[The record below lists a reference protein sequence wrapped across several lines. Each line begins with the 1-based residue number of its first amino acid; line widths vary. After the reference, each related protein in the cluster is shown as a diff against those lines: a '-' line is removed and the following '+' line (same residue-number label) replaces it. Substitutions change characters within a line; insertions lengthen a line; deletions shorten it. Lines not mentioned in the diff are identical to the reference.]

1 MKVSV
6 ILAAGEGTR
15 MKSKKPK
22 VLHEILGRP
31 MLFYVLNSCKHSQVE
46 KNLVVVGHNKEKV
59 CKAFED
65 EKDVEFIEQPIGD
78 NVPYGT
84 GYAVMNA
91 LDKIEDD
98 DTVIILNGDTPIIS
112 NSTISCF
119 LRYHEERN
127 NDITVLSADMKD
139 PTNYGRIV
147 RDENANVVAI
157 VEEKDASE
165 KQKLI
170 REINSGIFAFKGSSL
185 RSALQKINTDNA
197 ANELYITDTLEI
209 LVKEGKR
216 VDSFKL
222 RDTREILGVNSRY
235 ELSIAAEI
243 LQKKINK
250 EYMINGVGIIDPKST
265 YIEYGATIERDV
277 MIYPGTRIDR
287 KSVIKEGT
295 EIYSSTIKNS
305 TIGEDVLIRSSEIE
319 DSSIGRGTTVGP
331 YAHLRPN
338 SHVGENCKIGNF
350 VEVKNSNVG
359 DGSKMSHLAYIGDAD
374 VGSGVNIGC
383 GVVFVNYDGRDK
395 FRAKV
400 GDNAF
405 IGSNANLV
413 APIEVEENGYV
424 AAGSTITKKVLKG
437 QLSLERAP
445 QKNIDGWVERKGF
458 MK

>member
-59 CKAFED
+59 RKAFED

-185 RSALQKINTDNA
+185 KSALTKIDTNNA

-209 LVKEGKR
+209 LVNEGKR

-287 KSVIKEGT
+287 KSVIKEGA

-319 DSSIGRGTTVGP
+319 DSTIGRGTTVGP

-413 APIEVEENGYV
+413 APIEVEDYGYV

-458 MK
+458 IK

>member
-65 EKDVEFIEQPIGD
+65 EQDVEFIEQPIGD

-287 KSVIKEGT
+287 KSVIKEGA

-338 SHVGENCKIGNF
+338 SHIGENCKIGNF

-413 APIEVEENGYV
+413 APIEVEDNGYV

>member
-59 CKAFED
+59 RKAFED

-185 RSALQKINTDNA
+185 KSALTKIDTNNA

-209 LVKEGKR
+209 LVNEGKR

-287 KSVIKEGT
+287 KSIIKEGA

-319 DSSIGRGTTVGP
+319 DSTIGRGTTVGP

-413 APIEVEENGYV
+413 APIEVEDYGYV

-458 MK
+458 IK

>member
-185 RSALQKINTDNA
+185 RSALQKIDTDNA

-216 VDSFKL
+216 VDSFKI

-250 EYMINGVGIIDPKST
+250 EYMINGVGIIDSKST

-287 KSVIKEGT
+287 KSVIKEGA

>member
-65 EKDVEFIEQPIGD
+65 EQDVEFIEQPIGD

-185 RSALQKINTDNA
+185 KSALQKINTDNA

-287 KSVIKEGT
+287 KSVIKEGA

-413 APIEVEENGYV
+413 APIEVEDNGYV

-458 MK
+458 IK

>member
-59 CKAFED
+59 RKAFED

-185 RSALQKINTDNA
+185 KSALTKIDTNNA

-209 LVKEGKR
+209 LVNEGKR

-287 KSVIKEGT
+287 KSIIKEGA

-305 TIGEDVLIRSSEIE
+305 KIGEDVLIRSSEIE

-359 DGSKMSHLAYIGDAD
+359 DRSKMSHLAYIGDAD

-413 APIEVEENGYV
+413 APIEVEDYGYV

-458 MK
+458 IK

>member
-65 EKDVEFIEQPIGD
+65 EQDVEFIEQPIGD

-185 RSALQKINTDNA
+185 KSALQKINTDNA

-287 KSVIKEGT
+287 KSVIKEGA

>member
-185 RSALQKINTDNA
+185 KSALQKINTDNA

-287 KSVIKEGT
+287 KSVIKEGA

-305 TIGEDVLIRSSEIE
+305 TIGEDVIIRSSEIE

-413 APIEVEENGYV
+413 APIEVEDYGYV

>member
-59 CKAFED
+59 RKAFED

-91 LDKIEDD
+91 LDKIDDD

-185 RSALQKINTDNA
+185 KSALTKIDTNNA

-209 LVKEGKR
+209 LVNEGKR

-287 KSVIKEGT
+287 KSIIKEGA

-319 DSSIGRGTTVGP
+319 DSTIGRGTTVGP

-359 DGSKMSHLAYIGDAD
+359 NGSKMSHLAYIGDAD

-413 APIEVEENGYV
+413 APIEVEDYGYV

-458 MK
+458 IK

>member
-31 MLFYVLNSCKHSQVE
+31 MLFYVLNSCEHSQVE
-46 KNLVVVGHNKEKV
+46 KNLVVVGHNKEEV

-78 NVPYGT
+78 DVPYGT

-91 LDKIEDD
+91 LDKIDDD

-112 NSTISCF
+112 SSTISCF
-119 LRYHEERN
+119 LKYHEERN

-185 RSALQKINTDNA
+185 RSALSKIDTDNA
-197 ANELYITDTLEI
+197 ANEMYITDTLEI

-287 KSVIKEGT
+287 KSVIKEGA

-383 GVVFVNYDGRDK
+383 GVVFVNYNGRDK

-413 APIEVEENGYV
+413 APIEVEDNGYV
-424 AAGSTITKKVLKG
+424 AAGSTITKNVLKG

-458 MK
+458 IK

>member
-59 CKAFED
+59 RKVFED

-185 RSALQKINTDNA
+185 KSALTKIDTNNA

-209 LVKEGKR
+209 LVNEGKR

-287 KSVIKEGT
+287 KSIIKEGA

-319 DSSIGRGTTVGP
+319 DSTIGRGTTVGP

-413 APIEVEENGYV
+413 APIEVEDYGYV

-458 MK
+458 IK

>member
-84 GYAVMNA
+84 GYAVMDA

-287 KSVIKEGT
+287 KSVIKEGA

-305 TIGEDVLIRSSEIE
+305 TIGEDVIIRSSEIE

-437 QLSLERAP
+437 RLSLERAP

>member
-59 CKAFED
+59 RKAFED

-185 RSALQKINTDNA
+185 KSALTKIDTNNA

-209 LVKEGKR
+209 LVNEGKR

-287 KSVIKEGT
+287 KSIIKEGA
-295 EIYSSTIKNS
+295 EIYASTIKNS

-319 DSSIGRGTTVGP
+319 DSTIGRGTTVGP

-413 APIEVEENGYV
+413 APIEVEDYGYV

-458 MK
+458 IK

>member
-65 EKDVEFIEQPIGD
+65 EQDVEFIEQPIGD

-185 RSALQKINTDNA
+185 RSALKKINTDNA

-287 KSVIKEGT
+287 KSVIKEGA

-305 TIGEDVLIRSSEIE
+305 TIGEDVIIRSSEIE

-445 QKNIDGWVERKGF
+445 QKNIDGWVERRGF

>member
-46 KNLVVVGHNKEKV
+46 RNLVVVGHNKEKV

-287 KSVIKEGT
+287 KSVIKEGA

>member
-65 EKDVEFIEQPIGD
+65 EQDVEFIEQPIGD

-185 RSALQKINTDNA
+185 KSALQKINTDNA

-250 EYMINGVGIIDPKST
+250 EYMINGVEIIDPKST

-277 MIYPGTRIDR
+277 MIYPGTRVDR
-287 KSVIKEGT
+287 KSVIKEGA

-413 APIEVEENGYV
+413 APIEVEDYGYV

>member
-65 EKDVEFIEQPIGD
+65 EQDVEFIEQPIGD

-265 YIEYGATIERDV
+265 YIEYGATVERDV

-287 KSVIKEGT
+287 KSVIKEGA

-305 TIGEDVLIRSSEIE
+305 TIGEDVIIRSSEIE

>member
-65 EKDVEFIEQPIGD
+65 EQDVEFIEQPIGD

-287 KSVIKEGT
+287 KSVIKEGA

-305 TIGEDVLIRSSEIE
+305 TIGEDVIIRSSEIE

-458 MK
+458 IK

>member
-65 EKDVEFIEQPIGD
+65 EQDVEFIEQPIGD

-413 APIEVEENGYV
+413 APIEVEDNGYV

>member
-65 EKDVEFIEQPIGD
+65 EQDVEFIEQPIGD

-185 RSALQKINTDNA
+185 KSALQKINTDNA

-277 MIYPGTRIDR
+277 MIYPDTRIDR

-305 TIGEDVLIRSSEIE
+305 TIGEDVIIRSSEIE

-413 APIEVEENGYV
+413 APLEVEENGYV

>member
-265 YIEYGATIERDV
+265 YIEYGATVERDV

-287 KSVIKEGT
+287 KSVIKEGA

-305 TIGEDVLIRSSEIE
+305 TIGEDVIIRSSEIE

-413 APIEVEENGYV
+413 APIEVEDNGYV

>member
-65 EKDVEFIEQPIGD
+65 EQDVEFIEQPIGD

-185 RSALQKINTDNA
+185 KSALQKINTDNA

-305 TIGEDVLIRSSEIE
+305 TIGEDVIIRSSEIE

>member
-65 EKDVEFIEQPIGD
+65 EQDVEFIEQPIGD

-185 RSALQKINTDNA
+185 KSALQKINTDNA

-287 KSVIKEGT
+287 KSVIKEGA

-413 APIEVEENGYV
+413 APIEVEDNGYV
-424 AAGSTITKKVLKG
+424 AAGSTITKKVFKG

>member
-185 RSALQKINTDNA
+185 KSALQKINTDNA

-287 KSVIKEGT
+287 KSVIKEGA

-319 DSSIGRGTTVGP
+319 DSYIGRGTTVGP

>member
-185 RSALQKINTDNA
+185 KSALQKINTDNA

-287 KSVIKEGT
+287 KSVIKEGA

-305 TIGEDVLIRSSEIE
+305 TIGEDVIIRSSEIE

-350 VEVKNSNVG
+350 VVVKNANVG
-359 DGSKMSHLAYIGDAD
+359 DGSKMSHLAYMGDAD

>member
-287 KSVIKEGT
+287 KSVIKEGA